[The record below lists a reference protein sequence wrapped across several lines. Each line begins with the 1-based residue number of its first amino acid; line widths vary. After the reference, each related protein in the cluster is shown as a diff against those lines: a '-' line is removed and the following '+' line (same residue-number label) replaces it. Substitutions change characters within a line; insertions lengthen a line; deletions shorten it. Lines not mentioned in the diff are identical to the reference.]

1 MLHREDCIM
10 RQNGTVLRDILTN
23 NLTKMSKYEQKV
35 AAEMHSEPS
44 LLSKKMLKYLAKN
57 NT

>member
-1 MLHREDCIM
+1 M